1 MSGERVCVTNLVPGM
16 RPCTVRGEHR
26 QHCDGHA
33 RRYDT
38 RAGTTVTLDADC
50 PGCLPRPAEVGYVC
64 LSHLMKLD
72 AALDC
77 AADLVAFMLLD
88 GSNGIRDTNSGGS
101 AGGHESA
108 WTLTESRVHASWV
121 IAAFTNTTRVLDG
134 DDDGLNLEFLDHR
147 GGLTPGATAAD
158 LRFVVGHVQAER
170 DTLIGTIRGAEAAVR
185 LTDVVH
191 RAYARF
197 PLEETERR
205 VVGVRCPQ
213 CGQARLTRRPPLM
226 FRDDILVTCDACGHT
241 EPPEW
246 LEQYAGLM
254 GLT

>member
-1 MSGERVCVTNLVPGM
+1 MSGDRACVTNLVPGL
-16 RPCTVRGEHR
+16 RPCTVRGEH
-26 QHCDGHA
+26 QQWCDGHA
-33 RRYDT
+33 RRWDPK
-38 RAGTTVTLDADC
+38 AGRTVILDAEC
-50 PGCLPRPAEVGYVC
+50 SGCLPRPAELGYLC

-72 AALDC
+72 AALDSS
-77 AADLVAFMLLD
+77 ADLVAFMLLD
-88 GSNGIRDTNSGGS
+88 GSNGIRDTNAGGS

-108 WTLTESRVHASWV
+108 WTLTESRVYASWV
-121 IAAFTNTTRVLDG
+121 VAAFSNTTAVLDG
-134 DDDGLNLEFLDHR
+134 DDDVDITSLDHR
-147 GGLTPGATAAD
+147 NGLAAGAQTAD
-158 LRFVVGHVQAER
+158 LRYVVGHVQAER
-170 DTLIGTIRGAEAAVR
+170 DNLIDTVRGSEAAVR

-205 VVGVRCPQ
+205 VTGVRCPQ
-213 CGQARLTRRPPLM
+213 CSQARLTRRPPLM
-226 FRDDILVTCDACGHT
+226 FRDDIVITCEACGHT